1 MKNVIYRGKAKNTNE
16 FVYGIPFVDGFGN
29 WCMPNPEGSKGITV
43 VSESLSM
50 GTGFLDKNNIE
61 IFEGDVVAIPSNN
74 SDLLEHFVVLY
85 DKYEMAFMLYRVDKN
100 SNTFNTIGHTWQS
113 IRTNCFDYYV
123 EDVEVIGNVWDI
135 IPRLRQKNIFE
146 ED

>member
-1 MKNVIYRGKAKNTNE
+1 MKNVICRAKAKHNNE

-29 WCMPNPEGSKGITV
+29 WCMHNPEGSKDIIV
-43 VSESLSM
+43 VSESLSI
-50 GTGFLDKNNIE
+50 GTGFLDKNNME

-85 DKYEMAFMLYRVDKN
+85 DKYEMAFMLYRVNKN
-100 SNTFNTIGHTWQS
+100 SNTFLYVGRTWQS
-113 IRTNCFDYYV
+113 IRTNWSDYCV
-123 EDVEVIGNVWDI
+123 ADVEVIGNVWDI
-135 IPRLRQKNIFE
+135 IPRLRQENIFE